1 MGKVMQ
7 IDDRWQW
14 PIPLDEYDIIS
25 PLTHEETHTINEL
38 LCLRDNKQR
47 RIVGYAEIALDRL
60 PRLVMPIHAALD
72 YANFSVAYRSPVV
85 YRFLEQMADTGTVYG
100 CIPDEKWLPML
111 NGAVPLNGL
120 KDSVVHKSQ
129 QAFLTTLYL
138 LNCFKKVY
146 LLHKRQPT
154 RIART
159 IFGDERVDNVLQ
171 TVTTALEA
179 LGYHAVNRELLQVT
193 LSEILLAHRSPCL
206 TDVDLP
212 TLAEMRAT
220 NPKQNSSRFILRLSY
235 ALFGL
240 GILATPLP
248 KHPPQVQSTLTTCMW
263 NQWVERWKMT
273 STLEP
278 ATQKGIANILRQ
290 VGIWLRRNYPHIQS
304 PEQWDRQTC
313 LDFVTA
319 VSNLQRGDWTETHS
333 LNTGGELLQAS
344 TRRKKIDAV
353 RKFFQDLQAWEWIPK
368 QFNPNLSLTAPTYLH
383 AQIGPN
389 PRIIAREAWAKLLE
403 ATLNLNEEDIQPD
416 DLSFGSIP
424 LYPLEMVRAVALVWI
439 FGGLRNDEI
448 RRLQVGCVRWDDD
461 TTKNVV
467 PLRVPANKTSGRFEK
482 PVSRIAAEAIRE
494 WECVRPEAPPLL
506 DRKSGNRVHFL
517 FLYRGRQLGQVY
529 LNRHLI
535 PLLCRKAQIPLADAK
550 GKITSHRARA
560 TIGNAL
566 VTGENAMT
574 LLQLKTWLG
583 HRSIQS
589 TLHYVKPSPTRIAQ
603 AYTDTD
609 YFERNLRMVDVL
621 LDQNAILAGV
631 TDNWLHYDLGHGY
644 CSNDFFVKCAH
655 RMACARCSFYL
666 PKASSKA
673 QMLEASTNIR
683 HMMQEVELT
692 DEEIAA
698 TEGDVAALE
707 RLIATLE
714 TVTTPDRENAL

>member
-1 MGKVMQ
+1 MQ
-7 IDDRWQW
+7 TDKRWQW
-14 PIPLDEYDIIS
+14 PLPIDTYDIVS
-25 PLTHEETHTINEL
+25 PLTREEMPTINEL
-38 LCLRDNKQR
+38 LYLRDNKQG
-47 RIVGYAEIALDRL
+47 RIVGYAEIALERL

-72 YANFSVAYRSPVV
+72 YANFSIEYYSPVV
-85 YRFLEQMADTGTVYG
+85 YRFLKQMADTGSVYG

-111 NGAVPLNGL
+111 TGAVLLNSL

-129 QAFLTTLYL
+129 HAFLITLYL
-138 LNCFKKVY
+138 LHSFKNVY
-146 LLHKRQPT
+146 LLYKRQPT

-159 IFGDERVDNVLQ
+159 IFSDGRMDNALQ
-171 TVTTALEA
+171 TVTTALEG
-179 LGYHAVNRELLQVT
+179 LGYHAVNHELLQAT
-193 LSEILLAHRSPCL
+193 LSEILLAHRSPYL
-206 TDVDLP
+206 TDIEKNI
-212 TLAEMRAT
+212 LAEMRAT
-220 NPKQNSSRFILRLSY
+220 TPKRNGSRFIVRISY

-240 GILATPLP
+240 GIFNAPLSKQLP
-248 KHPPQVQSTLTTCMW
+248 QIQSNPPTHPW
-263 NQWVERWKMT
+263 DHWVGRWKMT

-278 ATQKGIANILRQ
+278 ATQKSVVNILRQ
-290 VGIWLRRNYPHIQS
+290 VGIWLRRNYSDIQS
-304 PEQWDRQTC
+304 PEQWNRQTC
-313 LDFVTA
+313 LDFVA
-319 VSNLQRGDWTETHS
+319 AASNLQRGEWTETQS
-333 LNTGGELLQAS
+333 INTGGELLQAS

-353 RKFFQDLQAWEWIPK
+353 RKFFQDLQSWEWIPRL
-368 QFNPNLSLTAPTYLH
+368 FNPNLSLAAPAYLH

-389 PRIIAREAWAKLLE
+389 PRIIARDVWAKLLQ
-403 ATLNLNEEDIQPD
+403 AALNLTEEDIQPD
-416 DLSFGSIP
+416 EPSFTRIA
-424 LYPLEMVRAVALVWI
+424 LYPLEMVRAIALVWI

-461 TTKNVV
+461 VAKTVV

-494 WECVRPEAPPLL
+494 WECVRPDAPPLL
-506 DRKSGNRVHFL
+506 DRKSSERVHFL
-517 FLYRGRQLGQVY
+517 FLYRGRQLGQGY

-535 PLLCRKAQIPLADAK
+535 PLLCRKAEVPVADTK

-560 TIGNAL
+560 TISNAL

-583 HRSIQS
+583 HSSIQS
-589 TLHYVKPSPTRIAQ
+589 TLHYVKPSPTHIAQ
-603 AYTDTD
+603 AYTNTD
-609 YFERNLRMVDVL
+609 YFDRNLRMVDVL
-621 LDQNAILAGV
+621 LDQNAILMGA

-666 PKASSKA
+666 PKTSSKA

-683 HMMQEVELT
+683 RMMQEIELT

-698 TEGDVAALE
+698 TEGDVVALE

>member
-1 MGKVMQ
+1 MQ
-7 IDDRWQW
+7 SKDHWQW
-14 PIPLDEYDIIS
+14 PIPLNEYDIIS
-25 PLTHEETHTINEL
+25 PLTGEETHTINEL
-38 LCLRDNKQR
+38 LCMRDNKQG
-47 RIVGYAEIALDRL
+47 RIVGYAEIALARL

-72 YANFSVAYRSPVV
+72 YANLSVEYRSPVV
-85 YRFLEQMADTGTVYG
+85 YRFLKQMADSGRVYG
-100 CIPDEKWLPML
+100 CMLDEDWLPML
-111 NGAVPLNGL
+111 KGAVPLNGL
-120 KDSVVHKSQ
+120 KDSVMHKSQ

-138 LNCFKKVY
+138 LNCFKKVH
-146 LLHKRQPT
+146 LLYKRQPT

-159 IFGDERVDNVLQ
+159 IFGDERMDNALQ
-171 TVTTALEA
+171 AVTTALEA
-179 LGYHAVNRELLQVT
+179 LGYHAVNHELLQVI
-193 LSEILLAHRSPCL
+193 LSEILLVHRSPYL
-206 TDVDLP
+206 TDVNLHI
-212 TLAEMRAT
+212 LAEMRAT

-240 GILATPLP
+240 GILAAPLP
-248 KHPPQVQSTLTTCMW
+248 KHPPQIQSTLTTCIW
-263 NQWVERWKMT
+263 NQWIERWKMT

-290 VGIWLRRNYPHIQS
+290 VGIWLRRNDTDTQS
-304 PEQWDRQTC
+304 PEQWNRQTC
-313 LDFVTA
+313 LDFVA
-319 VSNLQRGDWTETHS
+319 AASHLQRGDWTETHS

-368 QFNPNLSLTAPTYLH
+368 RFNPNLSLTAPAYLH

-389 PRIIAREAWAKLLE
+389 PRIIARETWAKLLQ
-403 ATLNLNEEDIQPD
+403 AALNLSEDDLQPD
-416 DLSFGSIP
+416 DPSFGRVPS
-424 LYPLEMVRAVALVWI
+424 YPLEMVCAVALVWI

-448 RRLQVGCVRWDDD
+448 RRLQVGCVRWDDTVKD
-461 TTKNVV
+461 VV
-467 PLRVPANKTSGRFEK
+467 ALRIPANKTSGRFEK
-482 PVSRIAAEAIRE
+482 PVSRTAAEAIRK

-506 DRKSGNRVHFL
+506 DRKSGNGVHFL
-517 FLYRGRQLGQVY
+517 FLYRGRQLGQGY

-621 LDQNAILAGV
+621 LDQNAVLSGA

-666 PKASSKA
+666 PKTSSKA

-683 HMMQEVELT
+683 RMMQEIELT

-698 TEGDVAALE
+698 TEGDLIALE

-714 TVTTPDRENAL
+714 TVPTPDRENML